1 MSDLLEAALVYAGRG
16 WPVIPLH
23 GWSLQGCT
31 CGRRD
36 RCPSP
41 AKHPHTTNGL
51 KDASTDPKQ
60 IREWWSKWPD
70 ANVGL
75 VTGVAFDVLDVDG
88 PEGLASFERL
98 TAENGSPLGGIVVET
113 GSGGRHYLFEPQGAG
128 NRAGMVPGL
137 DWRGEGG
144 YIVAPPS
151 IHASGRNYRRLVNL
165 GNGIPPAPDWL
176 VELVRPRRQAQ
187 ASAGGSEWTQPANT
201 ASYGQ
206 RALES
211 ELAALALAE
220 EGTRNSSLNKAGFS
234 LFQLV
239 KAGVLDEFETRAAL
253 AKVASQIGLEDLEI
267 ERTLQS
273 AWDSA
278 EARDLPA
285 KDRVPEGV
293 GFLGPS
299 QPTGSRR
306 KLKVKP
312 LAGMP
317 AIRTDWLWDGRVPMG
332 ALTLV
337 GGREGIGKSTLCY
350 DIASD
355 ITRGTVRG
363 FHNGEPRNVLIVA
376 TEDDWNRTII
386 PRLRAAKANL
396 DRIFQVEVEMSDP
409 EAGPL
414 DVTFPKDVEAMA
426 ELVRANDVDMVLLDP
441 LLSRLSIKLDS
452 HKDSDVRQALEPVT
466 RFAAQ
471 TGCAVLGLIHV
482 NKSGSKDP
490 LTSLMGSRAFVA
502 VARAVLYVMIDP
514 EDEGLRLLLQ
524 AKNNL
529 GISNIPAL
537 RFSIDNT
544 PAGEDS
550 NTREQLYSG
559 KLNWRG
565 ESSMS
570 VDMAM
575 ELADVSSDERTKVKD
590 ASEWL
595 IDYLEA
601 HNGLD
606 ERKAILAA
614 AKVAGIAEST
624 LDRAKPKANV
634 STKRVG
640 GFQGPAVWF
649 LPGHEPPAV
658 ASKSPVPECEGSEG
672 SRPSL
677 SPSAPLPSPTTTS
690 LTDNSPWRLREVD
703 DESLI

>member
-1 MSDLLEAALVYAGRG
+1 MSDLLDAALVYAGRG

-278 EARDLPA
+278 EAREIAPA
-285 KDRVPEGV
+285 VASEPIPGQNP
-293 GFLGPS
+293 G
-299 QPTGSRR
+299 TRR
-306 KLKVKP
+306 RLKVKP
-312 LAGMP
+312 LADEP
-317 AIRTDWLWDGRVPMG
+317 AFKTEWLWDGRVPLG
-332 ALTLV
+332 AITLV
-337 GGREGIGKSTLCY
+337 AGREGIGKSTFCY
-350 DIASD
+350 DVASD
-355 ITRGTVRG
+355 VTRGTARG
-363 FHNGEPRNVLIVA
+363 VHRGQPRNVLVVA
-376 TEDDWNRTII
+376 TEDDMNRTIV
-386 PRLRAAKANL
+386 PRLRAAKADLN
-396 DRIFQVEVEMSDP
+396 RIFQIEVEKASS
-409 EAGPL
+409 GPL
-414 DVTFPKDVEAMA
+414 EM
-426 ELVRANDVDMVLLDP
+426 ELPTDTDELIEIIQENDVDLVLLDP
-441 LLSRLSIKLDS
+441 LLSRISMKLDT
-452 HKDSDVRQALEPVT
+452 HKDAEVRKALEPVVT
-466 RFAAQ
+466 IAQ
-471 TGCAVLGLIHV
+471 QTNCSVLGIMHV
-482 NKSGSKDP
+482 NKSGNQDMLNSM
-490 LTSLMGSRAFVA
+490 MGSRAFPA
-502 VARAVLYVMIDP
+502 VARSVLFVVIDP
-514 EDEGLRLLLQ
+514 DETGIRLL
-524 AKNNL
+524 AHPKNNL
-529 GISNIPAL
+529 GPEAPTLKFTIE
-537 RFSIDNT
+537 NT
-544 PAGEDS
+544 PAGVDS
-550 NTREQLYSG
+550 NTGEQLYTG
-559 KLNWRG
+559 KLEWQG
-565 ESSMS
+565 ESALTKDQITDLLELSVEDRTSM
-570 VDMAM
+570 
-575 ELADVSSDERTKVKD
+575 KD
-590 ASEWL
+590 AGEWL
-595 IDYLEA
+595 KDYLER
-601 HNGLD
+601 HGGLD
-606 ERKAILAA
+606 DF
-614 AKVAGIAEST
+614 ESIK
-624 LDRAKPKANV
+624 RAVPTADFSM
-634 STKRVG
+634 STVKRARYTVG
-640 GFQGPAVWF
+640 VRSKRLGTGSHHKSVWY
-649 LPGHEPPAV
+649 LPGHEPG
-658 ASKSPVPECEGSEG
+658 SSSPKPDSG
-672 SRPSL
+672 L
-677 SPSAPLPSPTTTS
+677 SGLSDDHGLPHTH
-690 LTDNSPWRLREVD
+690 LDNIVQDNSPRNVASVD
-703 DESLI
+703 DEALI